1 MFLDFQSFP
10 PKSHKF
16 SSFNLMKIQLTLIIR
31 SNRLTCGVDY
41 IFKQNFNLR
50 TTKQFLKLQNVYI
63 FGNLETSN
71 IKFSDS
77 IPSKCLSCSWHMYD
91 LPIAYFSIPSFV
103 HKCIFSPNC
112 SVPFTCKNKVSIWR
126 KMLLWEEKH
135 DFVFLTNF
143 QPFPA
148 SNEAASKDSLSSE
161 PSPTTLMS
169 EVSSCQYN
177 NTK

>member
-1 MFLDFQSFP
+1 MCEADL
-10 PKSHKF
+10 
-16 SSFNLMKIQLTLIIR
+16 SSADQ
-31 SNRLTCGVDY
+31 VV
-41 IFKQNFNLR
+41 IFKGDFACLQAINLTAFTTGDLVFMGGKNFFPVGVSSQENVVRWNSLLLILL
-50 TTKQFLKLQNVYI
+50 FLL
-63 FGNLETSN
+63 
-71 IKFSDS
+71 
-77 IPSKCLSCSWHMYD
+77 
-91 LPIAYFSIPSFV
+91 FV

-148 SNEAASKDSLSSE
+148 SNEAASKDYLSSK